1 MQLAIRGFVVITV
14 VEVKCG
20 RRIIDN
26 IIMRSALDVIKK
38 YVVDVASN
46 ELAICAMKQIVGFVD
61 LTNYLFFDWILSI
74 LKFVSTSKNV
84 KSAI

>member
-38 YVVDVASN
+38 CVVDVASN
-46 ELAICAMKQIVGFVD
+46 AICAMKQIVGFVD